1 MNSTD
6 RITMFYFPSTG
17 YWLGSANGG
26 RDIGRAWGDS
36 PARALEKMADDL
48 NISPAQFRCVNRTSY
63 SAVFEIAPS
72 PIEASRLV
80 TSASF

>member
-1 MNSTD
+1 MKSSQ

-36 PARALEKMADDL
+36 PARALEKMADEL
-48 NISPAQFRCVNRTSY
+48 NISPADFRCVNRTSY
-63 SAVFEIAPS
+63 SAVFEEGRSPLERNNLIAA
-72 PIEASRLV
+72 E
-80 TSASF
+80 SF